1 MLKLRQDRAPSIL
14 FQKNSKETLDT
25 KQDDKNPITSRSSKY
40 IRLNRCE
47 INNLNK
53 EMKKSFTTL
62 ENRID
67 ETENEDSDLTSSD
80 SEDSDGDYNF

>member
-1 MLKLRQDRAPSIL
+1 MLQLRQDRATRIP